1 MPAPRWRIT
10 ADTTDRG
17 QHGEDHVGAHHD
29 RAASRPAQAK
39 TSAVSSS
46 TLSTRKDLSCLPST
60 EMAPSATGPG
70 VSRITSSATETTG
83 DSRMVIAIAR
93 K

>member
-10 ADTTDRG
+10 AMPPTTASTAKTS
-17 QHGEDHVGAHHD
+17 VGAHRD